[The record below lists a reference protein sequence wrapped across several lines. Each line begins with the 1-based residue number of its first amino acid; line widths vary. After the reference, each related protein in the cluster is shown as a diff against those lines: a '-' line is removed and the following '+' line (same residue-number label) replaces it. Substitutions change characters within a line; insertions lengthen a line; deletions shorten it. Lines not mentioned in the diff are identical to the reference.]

1 MEKLLHQIRPK
12 KIMVAGEI
20 MLDVYYKGA
29 VKRISPEAPVPVF
42 LKQNIAYRPGGAAN
56 TAVNLV
62 VNQMEVCILSVT
74 GRDENSLILKK
85 LLDQAGIQTDGLVE
99 TDRPACTKTRLIAA
113 GSQQVLRIDEED
125 DSLIDEDT
133 QERLFR
139 IFKTKMNDTDL
150 VILSD
155 YMKGMLTEELV
166 KKMISAAR
174 EADVKVLVDAKDANA
189 EKYKGCYL
197 IKPNRQELA
206 LLTGMQTDSMDGVR
220 KAMKHLAEIC
230 SPEYVLTTLGP
241 DGMMLMDKSG
251 NWHELK
257 AVTQEVFDVTGAGDT
272 VIAYLGM
279 GIASHLTVKDAVN
292 LANAAAGIQVLKA
305 GTSAV
310 TLEEAGNRRDHSAKY
325 LNRTGL
331 EMLRTRYRDKK
342 IVFTNGCFDILHVG
356 HIRYLKQ
363 ASLLGDILV
372 AGVNSDKSVEKL
384 KGAGRPVNGEHDR
397 LEMLAA
403 YSFVDYVVLFGE
415 DTPYEVIQALKPD
428 VLVKGGDYKLDDV
441 IGKDIVEAN
450 NGKVVITAL
459 TEGKSTSSIIDKIGQ
474 KGSREKDE

>member
-1 MEKLLHQIRPK
+1 M
-12 KIMVAGEI
+12 
-20 MLDVYYKGA
+20 
-29 VKRISPEAPVPVF
+29 
-42 LKQNIAYRPGGAAN
+42 
-56 TAVNLV
+56 
-62 VNQMEVCILSVT
+62 
-74 GRDENSLILKK
+74 
-85 LLDQAGIQTDGLVE
+85 
-99 TDRPACTKTRLIAA
+99 
-113 GSQQVLRIDEED
+113 
-125 DSLIDEDT
+125 
-133 QERLFR
+133 LFR
-139 IFKTKMNDTDL
+139 S

-174 EADVKVLVDAKDANA
+174 QADVKVLVDAKDTNA

-292 LANAAAGIQVLKA
+292 LANAAAGIQVSKA

-310 TLEEAGNRRDHSAKY
+310 TLEEAGNRRDHSEKY
-325 LNRTGL
+325 
-331 EMLRTRYRDKK
+331 
-342 IVFTNGCFDILHVG
+342 
-356 HIRYLKQ
+356 
-363 ASLLGDILV
+363 
-372 AGVNSDKSVEKL
+372 
-384 KGAGRPVNGEHDR
+384 
-397 LEMLAA
+397 
-403 YSFVDYVVLFGE
+403 
-415 DTPYEVIQALKPD
+415 
-428 VLVKGGDYKLDDV
+428 
-441 IGKDIVEAN
+441 
-450 NGKVVITAL
+450 
-459 TEGKSTSSIIDKIGQ
+459 
-474 KGSREKDE
+474 